1 MAGKAKLLLFHMEP
15 GKAKQ
20 IEAVCHSLKIQ
31 PVKIKPTSYN
41 QKLGYLA
48 GITGFNRENDIYTG
62 ADFPTEMMVFS
73 GMDSDMIDIFLSKY
87 KEASI
92 PPVGLKAIIT
102 QHNIFWTAE
111 ELYHELFKEHSR
123 FNG

>member
-1 MAGKAKLLLFHMEP
+1 MASKAKLLLFHIEP
-15 GKAKQ
+15 NKSKQ
-20 IEAVCHSLKIQ
+20 IEAVCRSLKIQ
-31 PVKIKPTSYN
+31 TVKVKPTSYN

-48 GITGFNRENDIYTG
+48 GITGFNRETNTYTG
-62 ADFPTEMMVFS
+62 PDFPTEMMVFS
-73 GMDSDMIDIFLSKY
+73 GIDSDMVDVFLSKY

-92 PPVGLKAIIT
+92 PPIGLKAIVT

-111 ELYHELFKEHSR
+111 ELYHELFQEHSK